1 MKWLSTF
8 ALVAVICISLGC
20 SAPDTAS
27 RETRGTDSTLAP
39 TGSLSSRDIEE
50 IGLQRTGCFGPC
62 PVYKVTIKRDGSVTF
77 DGKEHVLHKRSATS
91 KIAPSDWN
99 LLVAALERTNFFAL
113 QDRYAT
119 KEDGCP
125 SIWTDNPSLEITVV
139 RDSGVKRVLH
149 YQGCRGLDELDAID
163 WLGTTIDL
171 VASTRQWIGHDSEHL

>member
-8 ALVAVICISLGC
+8 TLVAVTCSSLAC
-20 SAPDTAS
+20 SPTDTTS
-27 RETRGTDSTLAP
+27 RGTRGTVSTLAP
-39 TGSLSSRDIEE
+39 TGSPSSKDIQE

-77 DGKEHVLHKRSATS
+77 DGKEYVLYKRSATS
-91 KIAPSDWN
+91 KIALSDWD

-139 RDSGVKRVLH
+139 RDSGVKRVMH

-171 VASTRQWIGHDSEHL
+171 VTSTRQWIGHDADQI